1 MNKYQNQTQVLNFPF
16 ACLAPNQSKR
26 LQFQNLRLIQDA
38 GHNTGAESL
47 QAVRDFLNI
56 AELNIRNI
64 SHQVRNI
71 ALVIGDLLINVV
83 VSQNLVDTLQHT
95 RNVVM
100 NVDDSGVVWLVHGE
114 RTKINLWQVNCT
126 KRNTKV
132 NVSDQRI
139 RNLNTN
145 SSLCLL
151 GGASNMGGEDEVLQ
165 ATEILSEGVQVVVE
179 VVAISSWLIWIN
191 IQRGTSNLSAAHS
204 VYERWDVDNASAS
217 VVEEI
222 ASLLHLRKLPL
233 INEILGLWKL
243 WDVEGDKIGGVQKC
257 LEGWNLLCR
266 SQTHQGK
273 DIVVDD
279 GHPHGL
285 RQDGQLGTNVSVS
298 DDTECLSADLPA
310 LGGDL
315 VPGTVVKLIRAVT
328 ELASESDDL
337 ANNELSDGAGVGK
350 WRVENSD
357 TVAGCVLEVDL
368 VGADA
373 EAADDDEVLC
383 SLEHL
388 CVQLGLG
395 ADTDDMNIPSRI
407 VSYDRGL
414 QLTSNYSLDFLN
426 ELVLWQRGL
435 QGLDLVALALQNI
448 NTGLV
453 DILQQQDLDVLRVE
467 WLQLLRAAG

>member
-1 MNKYQNQTQVLNFPF
+1 MLNFPF
-16 ACLAPNQSKR
+16 ACLAPKPSKR
-26 LQFQNLRLIQDA
+26 LQSKNPHLIQDA
-38 GHNTGAESL
+38 GHDTGAESL
-47 QAVRDFLNI
+47 QAIRDLLNV

-71 ALVIGDLLINVV
+71 ALVIRDLLINVV

-100 NVDDSGVVWLVHGE
+100 NVDDSGVVWFVHGK
-114 RTKINLWQVNCT
+114 RAKVDFWQINSTQC
-126 KRNTKV
+126 NTKV
-132 NVSDQRI
+132 NVSDQGI
-139 RNLNTN
+139 CNLNTN

-151 GGASNMGGEDEVLQ
+151 GGASNVRSEDEVLQ
-165 ATEILSEGVQVVVE
+165 ATKVLSEGVQVVVE
-179 VVAISSWLIWIN
+179 VVTISSWLVWIN

-204 VYERWDVDNASAS
+204 VDERWDVDNAPAS

-222 ASLLHLRKLPL
+222 ASLLHLCKLPL
-233 INEILGLWKL
+233 TNEVLSLRKL
-243 WDVEGDKIGGVQKC
+243 WDVEGDKVGGVQKC

-266 SQTHQGK
+266 SQTHQGE

-279 GHPHGL
+279 GHSHGL
-285 RQDGQLGTNVSVS
+285 SQDRELGTNVSVS
-298 DDTECLSADLPA
+298 HNTECLSADLPA

-328 ELASESDDL
+328 KLASESDDL
-337 ANNELSDGAGVGK
+337 ANNELSDGARVGE
-350 WRVENSD
+350 WRVENSN

-368 VGADA
+368 VGADT
-373 EAADDDEVLC
+373 EAADDNEVLC
-383 SLEHL
+383 GLEHL
-388 CVQLGLG
+388 CAQLGLG
-395 ADTDDMNIPSRI
+395 ADTDNMNIPSRA

-414 QLTSNYSLDFLN
+414 QVSSYYSLDLLN

-435 QGLDLVALALQNI
+435 QRLDLVALALQNV

-453 DILQQQDLDVLRVE
+453 DILQQQDLDVLCIE
-467 WLQLLRAAG
+467 WLQLLCAAG